1 MPKKPIYKV
10 IFHNQGK
17 IYEVY
22 ARQVRQG
29 EMFGFVEMEQL
40 VFGGKSSVVVDP
52 SEETLKSEFKG
63 VTRTYIPLHAII
75 RIDEVEKER
84 PGKVF
89 QMTEDGKVVA
99 PFPIYT
105 QNSESSKK

>member
-1 MPKKPIYKV
+1 MSALSLRFTRHRNSISALA
-10 IFHNQGK
+10 G
-17 IYEVY
+17 
-22 ARQVRQG
+22 AL
-29 EMFGFVEMEQL
+29 L
-40 VFGGKSSVVVDP
+40 VSLVSAGPALGDTHAVSQDMLNRGWADAN
-52 SEETLKSEFKG
+52 ETLKSEFKG
-63 VTRTYIPLHAII
+63 VTRTYIPMHAII